1 MVKSVKSLI
10 SLILALVAAVCLCV
24 AWIPLTPL
32 TGMGINGQC
41 SFFGTINF
49 VLAVVGLISAIVAV
63 VFAVLAKKEGDKSG
77 RRTASLVIGII
88 AIILTILSSP
98 VLGILSTFTEFVNSD
113 GQKGLI
119 AEIVREDK
127 DLQKQIDNAI
137 AEIKGAAK

>member
-32 TGMGINGQC
+32 TGMGINGQF

-63 VFAVLAKKEGDKSG
+63 VFAVLAKKEGVERITTETG
-77 RRTASLVIGII
+77 AGQWGTALSLAASMMGI
-88 AIILTILSSP
+88 
-98 VLGILSTFTEFVNSD
+98 D